1 MNKADLVE
9 KIARSTQAPKKDVAK
24 IIDAFVS
31 EVGTALGN
39 GQSVTIVGFGT
50 FRMQERPAREGR
62 NPRTGEKIQLPAC
75 RVPRF
80 VPGKALRELGR

>member
-9 KIARSTQAPKKDVAK
+9 KIAQSTQVSRKDVAK
-24 IIDAFVS
+24 VIDAFLA
-31 EVGTALGN
+31 EVGGALGS

-62 NPRTGEKIQLPAC
+62 NPRTGETIRIPAC